1 MFPSIYRLLL
11 AAVLVSTLVAAGTRD
26 PIARRALEQKVDL
39 ARSVTPSR
47 TLRQVTSA
55 DLVRRSRA
63 RANLKG
69 AQTEAQ
75 KRHDSTP
82 SNTPFPSCGG
92 GVTATGY
99 AHFKDT

>member
-1 MFPSIYRLLL
+1 MFPSIYRLFL
-11 AAVLVSTLVAAGTRD
+11 AAVLISTLVAAGTRD

-69 AQTEAQ
+69 AQRRT
-75 KRHDSTP
+75 DTTP
-82 SNTPFPSCGG
+82 SNTPFPPCGG
-92 GVTATGY
+92 GVTAKGY
-99 AHFKDT
+99 AHFKNT